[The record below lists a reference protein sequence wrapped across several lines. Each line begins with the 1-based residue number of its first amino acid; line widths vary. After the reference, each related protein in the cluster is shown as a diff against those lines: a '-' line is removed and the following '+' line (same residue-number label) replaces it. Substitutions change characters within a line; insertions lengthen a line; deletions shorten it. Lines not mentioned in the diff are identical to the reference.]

1 MSVSQ
6 CEFVA
11 YKTEAN
17 DRLKK
22 AEDVVLKTVEDVK
35 KLQEAS
41 EMMSSQAAPWSVT
54 IETAVA
60 ASKAKAQAALTKVR
74 SLYEGARAEVEDL
87 RRRAT
92 QVETHRRTNGNCHA
106 LRHGAE
112 SIRLRGRAV
121 VKFQGKCHGLC

>member
-22 AEDVVLKTVEDVK
+22 AEDVVLKIVEDVK

-74 SLYEGARAEVEDL
+74 SLYEGARTEVEDL

-92 QVETHRRTNGNCHA
+92 NVETNRRKMGIVTP
-106 LRHGAE
+106 
-112 SIRLRGRAV
+112 
-121 VKFQGKCHGLC
+121 